1 MTINNTD
8 DILYLS
14 REDVEFA
21 CQSIDSVEVMR
32 QTFELHGLGDTIL
45 PEEAYLPWTNPLS
58 ESVRSLN
65 MPSYVGGPLNVA
77 GTKIINSNPGNPLR
91 RLPRASGLTLLYD
104 TTSTRILS
112 VMEGAYLSSLRTA
125 SVTALAVDL
134 LKGPPLERL
143 AVIGAGVLARAHIEL
158 LARRLPELREILVF
172 DLEEE
177 RVVALQRDL
186 APGLSARNIRL
197 NSVTSA
203 EQAIRPSQLIIPA
216 TTTTTGY
223 IPFEWLQPG
232 ALLVN
237 VSLDDPQPDV
247 VLKAHKVIVDDWFLV
262 KSDTRR
268 LIGRMHRAGQVMGPD
283 APASTADNGCRRID
297 AELGDLVLGR
307 KVGRSDPGEV
317 ILVNPFGLS
326 IEDIALAAHVYR
338 VARSHGIGMLLS
350 R

>member
-1 MTINNTD
+1 MTNNTD
-8 DILYLS
+8 GILYLS

-21 CQSIDSVEVMR
+21 CRSIDSVEVMR
-32 QTFELHGLGDTIL
+32 QVFELHGSGDTIL
-45 PEEAYLPWTNPLS
+45 PDEAYLGWTNTLG

-65 MPSYVGGPLNVA
+65 MPSYVGGPLKIA
-77 GTKIINSNPGNPLR
+77 GTKIINSNPGNPTR
-91 RLPRASGLTLLYD
+91 GISRASGLTLLFD

-134 LKGPPLERL
+134 LKGPHLERL

-158 LARRLPELREILVF
+158 LAGRLPELREILVF
-172 DLEEE
+172 DLDEE
-177 RVVALQRDL
+177 RVVALLRDL
-186 APGLSARNIRL
+186 SPGLNDQDISL
-197 NSVTSA
+197 HSVASA
-203 EQAIRPSQLIIPA
+203 EHAIRPSQLIVTA

-223 IPFEWLQPG
+223 IPFDWLQSG
-232 ALLVN
+232 SLLVN

-247 VLKAHKVIVDDWFLV
+247 VLKAHKLIVDDWFLV
-262 KSDTRR
+262 KSDKKR
-268 LIGRMHRAGQVMGPD
+268 LIGRMHQAGQVMGPD
-283 APASTADNGCRRID
+283 APASTTNGCRRID

-307 KVGRSDPGEV
+307 KAGRSDPHEI

-326 IEDIALAAHVYR
+326 IEDVALAALVYR
-338 VARSHGIGMLLS
+338 AAREQGIGITLP